1 MTRGPINLKVVAERL
16 EIVAASLDD
25 LRALP
30 AGSLDEFR
38 ADRRTPAAA
47 ESLLRRAIEALFDTA
62 RHLLA
67 RGFGIGALEYREV
80 ARLAADKQLILDP
93 ELHDRFV
100 EIAGFRTRVTHF
112 YGEVTTEELFGV
124 VRDDLGDLERLAAE
138 LRGAAARLVS
148 R

>member
-16 EIVAASLDD
+16 EIVARCLDD
-25 LRALP
+25 LRAVP
-30 AGSLDEFR
+30 SSSFEEFQ
-38 ADRRTPAAA
+38 ADRRNPAAA

-67 RGFGIGALEYREV
+67 RAFGIGGLEYREV
-80 ARLAADKQLILDP
+80 ARLAAERGLVVDPALCDKY
-93 ELHDRFV
+93 V
-100 EIAGFRTRVTHF
+100 EIAGFRTRLTHF

-124 VRDDLGDLERLAAE
+124 VANDLADLERLAEE
-138 LRGAAARLVS
+138 LRAAAARLAS

>member
-16 EIVAASLDD
+16 EIVSACLDD

-67 RGFGIGALEYREV
+67 RAFGIGALEYREV
-80 ARLAADKQLILDP
+80 ARLGADKQLVLDP

-100 EIAGFRTRVTHF
+100 EIAGFRTRLTHF

-124 VRDDLGDLERLAAE
+124 VRDDLGDLERLALE